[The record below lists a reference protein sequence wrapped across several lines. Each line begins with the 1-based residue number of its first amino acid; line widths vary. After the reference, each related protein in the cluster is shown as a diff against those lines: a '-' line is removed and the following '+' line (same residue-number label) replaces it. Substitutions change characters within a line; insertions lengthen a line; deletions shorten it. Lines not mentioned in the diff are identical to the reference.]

1 MWVATIVAVVGLL
14 SVGGITQ
21 FTGYRMGG
29 SITIPVLAVYTL
41 KNFVMLPVFLLSAT
55 TAYVGL
61 WILRRRTL
69 IFGRDELVAAIG
81 IGTAVPV
88 VTLFFIL
95 QLGLEVGVIAFLG
108 SILPGLAAY
117 NYHQIKPEYRRNDFL
132 TSIGLFAGLTALGW
146 VLVST
151 GFAQQ
156 FGAST
161 PPILFSPTADV
172 ATYNGVAVSFD
183 PESVILP
190 REIVAGLFAGGL
202 VLSER
207 LRGRFGVRVG
217 IIGAVL
223 LAIYA
228 LASYWLV
235 VLYVLLLALSF
246 GFIQLSNYLT
256 LRYGRVL
263 LGVTVAVAIFASVS
277 LTLVVPIERGLSAFF
292 TAILAGVGAYNAH
305 ASAPFER
312 RLVVP
317 LQIVVF
323 VPALIIARLFSSPQ
337 PRGFPQELTVPVLG
351 ITGIIWIAAL
361 GVAYWYTV
369 APPSEEDVLSASV
382 LSGGEET

>member
-1 MWVATIVAVVGLL
+1 
-14 SVGGITQ
+14 
-21 FTGYRMGG
+21 MGG
-29 SITIPVLAVYTL
+29 SITVPVLAVYTL
-41 KNFVMLPVFLLSAT
+41 KNFVMLPVFLSSA
-55 TAYVGL
+55 AAAFVGL

-69 IFGRDELVAAIG
+69 LFGRDELVAAMV
-81 IGTAVPV
+81 IGTIVPV
-88 VTLFFIL
+88 ITLFFVL
-95 QLGLEVGVIAFLG
+95 QLGIDVGVIAFLG

-117 NYHQIKPEYRRNDFL
+117 NYHRIKPEYRRNDIL
-132 TSIGLFAGLTALGW
+132 ASVGLFIALTTLGW
-146 VLVST
+146 VLVSN
-151 GFAQQ
+151 GFARQ
-156 FGAST
+156 FGTLT
-161 PPILFSPTADV
+161 PPILFSSTADV
-172 ATYNGVAVSFD
+172 AIFKGVAVSLD

-207 LRGRFGVRVG
+207 LRDRFGVRVG

-235 VLYVLLLALSF
+235 ILYVLLLALSF

-263 LGVTVAVAIFASVS
+263 LGVTVAVAIFATVS
-277 LTLVVPIERGLSAFF
+277 LTFVLPIERGLSAFF

-312 RLVVP
+312 RLVLP

-323 VPALIIARLFSSPQ
+323 VPALIVARLFSAPQ
-337 PRGFPQELTVPVLG
+337 PRGFPQELTLPVLG
-351 ITGIIWIAAL
+351 IAAVLWVAAL
-361 GVAYWYTV
+361 GIAYWYTV
-369 APPSEEDVLSASV
+369 SPPSEEEVLSASI
-382 LSGGEET
+382 LSEGGET

>member
-1 MWVATIVAVVGLL
+1 MWVATLVAVIGLL
-14 SVGGITQ
+14 SVGAITQ

-29 SITIPVLAVYTL
+29 SITIPVLAVYSL
-41 KNFVMLPVFLLSAT
+41 KNFVMLPVFVLSAAA
-55 TAYVGL
+55 AYVGL
-61 WILRRRTL
+61 WIFRRRTL
-69 IFGRDELVAAIG
+69 IFGRDELIAAMV

-95 QLGLEVGVIAFLG
+95 QLGLEVGVVAFLG

-117 NYHQIKPEYRRNDFL
+117 NYHQIKPEYRRNDL
-132 TSIGLFAGLTALGW
+132 LASVGLFVTLTALGW
-146 VLVST
+146 VLVSN
-151 GFAQQ
+151 GFARE
-156 FGAST
+156 FGTLT
-161 PPILFSPTADV
+161 PPILFSSTADV
-172 ATYNGVAVSFD
+172 AIYKGVAVSLD

-235 VLYVLLLALSF
+235 ILYVLLLALSF
-246 GFIQLSNYLT
+246 GFIQLSNYHT

-263 LGVTVAVAIFASVS
+263 LGVTVAVAIFAAGS
-277 LTLVVPIERGLSAFF
+277 LTFVIPIERGLSAFF

-323 VPALIIARLFSSPQ
+323 VPSLIVARLFSAPQ
-337 PRGFPQELTVPVLG
+337 PRGFPQELTLPVLG
-351 ITGIIWIAAL
+351 IAAVLCVAAL
-361 GVAYWYTV
+361 GIAYWYTV
-369 APPSEEDVLSASV
+369 SPPSEEEVLSASV
-382 LSGGEET
+382 LSEGG